1 MVFVNDGGSMLV
13 GYVRVSSEDQN
24 LDRQEKLM
32 HQRGIE
38 KVFSEKVSGKN
49 ADRKELK
56 ALLSFVREGDTI
68 FVESISRLARSTKDL
83 LNILADLSSRKVDF
97 ISDKEKIDTTSPQ
110 GRFMLTVFSALAEL
124 ERETLL
130 QRQSE
135 GIAIAKEKGVRFGR
149 PKLVLPELWDETI
162 KDWRAGRMKAV
173 EAMAVLGM
181 TKPSFYK
188 QVRLMEGYYRQTA

>member
-1 MVFVNDGGSMLV
+1 M
-13 GYVRVSSEDQN
+13 GYVRVSTEDQN

-32 HQRGIE
+32 EQQGVER
-38 KVFSEKVSGKN
+38 VYSEKMSGKN
-49 ADRKELK
+49 TERKELK
-56 ALLSFVREGDTI
+56 ALLGFVREGDTI

-83 LNILADLSSRKVDF
+83 LNILSDLSTRKVDF

-135 GIAIAKEKGVRFGR
+135 GIACAMAKGVRFGR

-162 KDWRAGRMKAV
+162 RDWRAGRMKAV
-173 EAMAVLGM
+173 EAMRVLGM

-188 QVRLMEGYYRQTA
+188 QVRLMEGYYKRQA